1 MNELSN
7 FKLCGIEDTKFVGYY
22 YRIEFS
28 VYKKL
33 TYFIKAPGCVN
44 HGRVT
49 YVDRRI
55 V

>member
-1 MNELSN
+1 MNNLGSKNLCNVKET
-7 FKLCGIEDTKFVGYY
+7 KLVGYY

-28 VYKKL
+28 VFTKY